1 MAIVAVG
8 TLLAVLPVL
17 VDGDL
22 WVVWAAAWGALIL
35 ALLVD
40 VAGLPRAPELTHR
53 VVMPNTLYMG
63 EASPMDLQLAWEV
76 TPRRPV
82 RAVVK
87 LDLSASL
94 KAVAPTAAEISGPA
108 PTSIPIPLEPLKR
121 GRAEV
126 ESAWLRWSGPLG
138 LLERT
143 TELVLDRSVD
153 AVPNLRAVRQL
164 AARFHS
170 QNELSHGL
178 RIERYL
184 GDGSEFD
191 SLREFMPGLDRRSI
205 DWKSSARHNK
215 LLARQFRAERNR
227 QIVMAIDTG
236 HLMAEPLDGLPRLD
250 HAIHAAL
257 LLAFFSAR
265 AGDRIGLFS
274 FDERPGVYAAPRAG
288 QGAFHAALA
297 LSGGLA
303 YSDAETNFTLG
314 LTDLMQR
321 LTRRSLVVVLTDFTD
336 SVTAELMVD
345 NLTRL
350 AARHLVVFVS
360 LRDPLLGRISGTPP
374 EDLVSLQRA
383 VVADS
388 LMRERETVVARLKR
402 RGILCIDAAPSEV
415 GMQLLDRYLE
425 VKRREMI

>member
-1 MAIVAVG
+1 M
-8 TLLAVLPVL
+8 LPVL

-22 WVVWAAAWGALIL
+22 WVVWAGAWAALFLALI
-35 ALLVD
+35 VD
-40 VAGLPRAPELTHR
+40 LAGLPRAPDLIHR
-53 VVMPNTLYMG
+53 VIMPSTLYMG
-63 EASPMDLQLAWEV
+63 EATSMDLQLSWEE
-76 TPRRPV
+76 PRRRPV
-82 RAVVK
+82 RALVK
-87 LDLSASL
+87 LDLSPSL
-94 KAVAPTAAEISGPA
+94 KAVAATTADIAGPRA
-108 PTSIPIPLEPLKR
+108 TSIPIPLEPLRR

-143 TELVLDRSVD
+143 TEIPLERTVD

-170 QNELSHGL
+170 QNELHQGL

-205 DWKSSARHNK
+205 DWKSSARHTK
-215 LLARQFRAERNR
+215 LLSRHFRAERNR

-236 HLMAEPLDGLPRLD
+236 HLMGEPLDGLPRLD

-265 AGDRIGLFS
+265 AGDKIGLYS
-274 FDERPGVYAAPRAG
+274 FDERPGVFATPRG
-288 QGAFHAALA
+288 GNGAFHAALA
-297 LSGGLA
+297 LSGGLG

-360 LRDPLLGRISGTPP
+360 LRDPLLQRTAATPP
-374 EDLVSLQRA
+374 DDLVSLQRA
-383 VVADS
+383 VVADT
-388 LMRERETVVARLKR
+388 LVREREAVIARLKR
-402 RGILCIDAAPSEV
+402 RGVSCIDAAPGEI

-425 VKRREMI
+425 IKRREMI